1 MATPQDYSKLRVL
14 VVEDEANTRMVIKAV
29 LRQLQIRTVIEAAN
43 GRDGLIEV
51 VRERPH
57 LVLCDVHMEPVDGLE
72 FLKTLRAM
80 KIEAVRN
87 IPVIFLTA
95 DSQQGTVLFA
105 KQNSANGY
113 LVKPPSVASVKS
125 RIDPIMATLRL

>member
-1 MATPQDYSKLRVL
+1 MPTPQEYEKIRLL
-14 VVEDEANTRMVIKAV
+14 IVEDEANTRMVIKAV
-29 LRQLQIRTVIEAAN
+29 LRQLSIRNVFEAAN
-43 GRDGLIEV
+43 GRDGLVEV

-80 KIEAVRN
+80 KIEAVKN
-87 IPVIFLTA
+87 TPVIFLTA

-105 KQNSANGY
+105 KQNAANGY
-113 LVKPPSVASVKS
+113 LVKPPSVTSVKA
-125 RIDPIMATLRL
+125 RIDQVWPLLKF

>member
-1 MATPQDYSKLRVL
+1 MPTPQEYEKIRLL
-14 VVEDEANTRMVIKAV
+14 IVEDEANTRMVIKAV
-29 LRQLQIRTVIEAAN
+29 LRQLGIRNVFEAAN
-43 GRDGLIEV
+43 GRDGLVEV

-80 KIEAVRN
+80 KIEAVKN
-87 IPVIFLTA
+87 TPVIFLTA

-105 KQNSANGY
+105 KQNAANGY
-113 LVKPPSVASVKS
+113 LVKPPSVTSVKA
-125 RIDPIMATLRL
+125 RIDQVWPLLKL